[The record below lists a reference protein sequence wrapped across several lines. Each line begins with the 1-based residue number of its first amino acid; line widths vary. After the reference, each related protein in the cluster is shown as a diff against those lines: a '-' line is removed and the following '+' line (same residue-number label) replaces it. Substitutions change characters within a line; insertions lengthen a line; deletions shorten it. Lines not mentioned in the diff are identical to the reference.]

1 MSTQS
6 SVYHQEETARQ
17 IGLHLFKE
25 LIEDGQLYLEVT
37 CGPFTACFRVPDA
50 LIEKL
55 NDDAKERA

>member
-37 CGPFTACFRVPDA
+37 CGPFTACFRVPNE
-50 LIEKL
+50 LMEKM
-55 NDDAKERA
+55 NG